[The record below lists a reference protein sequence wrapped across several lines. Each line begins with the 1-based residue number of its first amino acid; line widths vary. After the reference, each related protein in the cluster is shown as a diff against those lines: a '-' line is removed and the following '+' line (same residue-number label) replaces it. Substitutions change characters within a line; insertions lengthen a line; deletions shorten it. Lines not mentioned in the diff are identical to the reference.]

1 MSDKNVLIITD
12 GTESINLT
20 AQTIKKLTK
29 NEVKI
34 ISASDFTGTEIL
46 PVQVFFLGCENPNPQ
61 SFSYLADMLL
71 HINLAGRK
79 CGIFSVNSESLKY
92 LENILKDCEAGL
104 AEPLLVK
111 DIDDSNLQKW
121 LKGIIN

>member
-1 MSDKNVLIITD
+1 MKDKNVLIITD
-12 GTESINLT
+12 GTEFINLT
-20 AQTIKKLTK
+20 AQTIKNLIK

-34 ISASDFTGTEIL
+34 ISAADFTGAEIL
-46 PVQVFFLGCENPNPQ
+46 PVQVFFLGCQTPGPET
-61 SFSYLADMLL
+61 FSYLSDMLL

-79 CGIFSVNSESLKY
+79 CGIFSGNNESLEY
-92 LENILKDCEAGL
+92 LKNILKDCEAGL

-111 DIDDSNLQKW
+111 DIQDSNIQNW